1 MALLF
6 TEDSWKQYL
15 SERNASLKEE
25 HGWLSLVSFTWI
37 SDEPAHLGDFPG
49 VWQVNNGK
57 LFASFHHVDFSAG
70 HAPVLR
76 DGEPF
81 AGEAQ
86 YELRE
91 GESCFDLSFGTSVA
105 EIAMRGGR
113 YCVRVR
119 DAMAPT
125 RRAFTAVPTFPFY
138 PRAVVRARFISYG
151 EPLHYMGRSARKG
164 VPAHLDLVGDL
175 EFGYDVSRSR
185 LAVTGDPHG
194 ELTLAFYD
202 PTNGEETAAWRGV
215 HVLSPQALR
224 ATGCDE
230 ALDLAED
237 ECIIDF
243 NRAWNWPCAFTPFG
257 TCPKPI
263 DSNVIP
269 VPVHAG
275 ELRPEPWINPEG

>member
-6 TEDSWKQYL
+6 TEDSWRQHL
-15 SERNASLKEE
+15 NERNALLKEE

-37 SDEPAHLGDFPG
+37 SDEPSYLADFPG

-57 LFASFHHVDFSAG
+57 LFASFHDIDYSVG
-70 HAPVLR
+70 QPPVLR
-76 DGEPF
+76 SGEPF
-81 AGEAQ
+81 AGEVQ

-91 GESCFDLSFGTSVA
+91 GESRFDLSFGTCVA
-105 EIAMRGGR
+105 EVAMRGGR

-125 RRAFTAVPTFPFY
+125 RRAFTAVPVFPY
-138 PRAVVRARFISYG
+138 NPSAVVRARFISYG

-164 VPAHLDLVGDL
+164 VPAHFDLVGDL
-175 EFGYDVSRSR
+175 EFSYDVSLCR

-202 PTNGEETAAWRGV
+202 STNGEETAEWRGV
-215 HVLSPQALR
+215 TVLSPQALR
-224 ATGCDE
+224 ATGC
-230 ALDLAED
+230 AESFERDPD
-237 ECIIDF
+237 ECLIDF

-263 DSNVIP
+263 DSNLVP
-269 VPVHAG
+269 VPVRAG
-275 ELRPEPWINPEG
+275 ELRPDF